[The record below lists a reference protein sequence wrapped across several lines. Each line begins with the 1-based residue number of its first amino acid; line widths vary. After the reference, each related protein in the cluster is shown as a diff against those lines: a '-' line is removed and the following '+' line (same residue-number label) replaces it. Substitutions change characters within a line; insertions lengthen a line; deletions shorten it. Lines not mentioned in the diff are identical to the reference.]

1 MNKYALIGKSL
12 SYSQSRKIHALIGD
26 YDINHVEAADPGELS
41 EILHNPEYSGFSI
54 TNPYK
59 VEVLKYLDEL
69 SPDAERIGS
78 VNVVKKLPDGRL
90 MGCNT
95 DIDGFKYTVQGLVR
109 DKKCLILGT
118 GGSAMACA
126 AAIDSISLK
135 YVAGCIAGDD
145 TIFCAVKQIGY
156 VNEVMEELNTII
168 LGR

>member
-95 DIDGFKYTVQGLVR
+95 DIGWFKYTVQGLVR
-109 DKKCLILGT
+109 DK
-118 GGSAMACA
+118 
-126 AAIDSISLK
+126 
-135 YVAGCIAGDD
+135 
-145 TIFCAVKQIGY
+145 
-156 VNEVMEELNTII
+156 
-168 LGR
+168 